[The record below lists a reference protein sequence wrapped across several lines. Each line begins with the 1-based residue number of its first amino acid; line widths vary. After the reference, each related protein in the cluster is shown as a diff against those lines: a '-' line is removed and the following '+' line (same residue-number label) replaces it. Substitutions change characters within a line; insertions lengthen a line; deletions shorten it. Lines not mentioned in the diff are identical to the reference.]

1 MTYFVTLKIRS
12 NRSARSTLIPKEVP
26 GLMAAQT
33 TSKMLPTMTCGADR
47 VGLRHTHASVTH
59 GPVRASVSA
68 CVRRDHS
75 QHPQHKV
82 HASH

>member
-33 TSKMLPTMTCGADR
+33 TSKMLPTMTCSVDGVSLRRTHTSPTR
-47 VGLRHTHASVTH
+47 VHLQASVL
-59 GPVRASVSA
+59 A
-68 CVRRDHS
+68 CVRQDHS
-75 QHPQHKV
+75 QHPQHKA
-82 HASH
+82 HTSP